1 MGNNSLYLHPEYLA
15 PPEQFK
21 EPWTFEFAMVN
32 PNFIGKMY
40 RYVYGVGFPDS
51 YFLGTLMKLDV
62 QTKEFVKVWEDSN
75 CMATEPY
82 FVPRPG
88 STEEEDG
95 VVLTLCLDPNK
106 QNPTTTLVV
115 LDSHLNELGRF
126 AAPIPTPIGFHS
138 IWIS

>member
-1 MGNNSLYLHPEYLA
+1 MVGNNSFYIHPEYLA

-32 PNFIGKMY
+32 PNFIGKKY

-62 QTKEFVKVWEDSN
+62 QNKEFVKVREDSN
-75 CMATEPY
+75 CMVTEH

-88 STEEEDG
+88 SMEEEYG
-95 VVLTLCLDPNK
+95 VVLTLCLDPK
-106 QNPTTTLVV
+106 AG
-115 LDSHLNELGRF
+115 SK
-126 AAPIPTPIGFHS
+126 
-138 IWIS
+138 

>member
-1 MGNNSLYLHPEYLA
+1 
-15 PPEQFK
+15 
-21 EPWTFEFAMVN
+21 
-32 PNFIGKMY
+32 
-40 RYVYGVGFPDS
+40 
-51 YFLGTLMKLDV
+51 MKLDV
-62 QTKEFVKVWEDSN
+62 QNKEFVKVREDSN
-75 CMATEPY
+75 CMVTEH

-88 STEEEDG
+88 SMEEEYG

>member
-1 MGNNSLYLHPEYLA
+1 
-15 PPEQFK
+15 
-21 EPWTFEFAMVN
+21 
-32 PNFIGKMY
+32 
-40 RYVYGVGFPDS
+40 
-51 YFLGTLMKLDV
+51 MKLDV
-62 QTKEFVKVWEDSN
+62 QNKEFVKVWEGSN

-82 FVPRPG
+82 FVQRPG

-95 VVLTLCLDPNK
+95 FVYPKSLDPNK
-106 QNPTTTLVV
+106 KNPTTTLVV